1 MGLWCAHEALKAGLS
16 VTVIDRDVPG
26 AGASGG
32 VLGALMPHMPSRW
45 NAKKQFQLEALIAL
59 EEAAQALEEETGL
72 STGYR
77 RCGRIVP
84 LTAAHLREHAE
95 IRAEGALDF
104 WPERFSF
111 AVMDTS
117 PYTGWPGAGRAPH
130 GVSLDTFSARVIPR
144 ALLATLVAAIEK
156 RGGKFFSRETVTAI
170 GEDGTVT
177 TAGGHS
183 HSAGAVVIAA
193 GVESFGLMAH
203 SPRPVPGSAIKGQAA
218 LFAANAPA
226 DLPILYDDR
235 FYLVAHDNGD
245 VAVGATS
252 ETVYGDPFTTDDHL
266 DALIAKAR
274 AATPLLA
281 TAPVIERWA
290 GLRPRSAMREPLVGP
305 LGGRLYALTSG
316 FKISFGIAQLAA
328 HALVASLVD
337 SGQNLA
343 VPDGF
348 LPEHHLSLINDRQDQ
363 VS

>member
-1 MGLWCAHEALKAGLS
+1 MGLWCAYEALKTGLT
-16 VTVIDRDVPG
+16 VTVIDRDSPG

-45 NAKKQFQLEALIAL
+45 NAKKQFQLEALMAL
-59 EEAAQALEEETGL
+59 EEAAHALEEETGL

-84 LTAAHLREHAE
+84 LTASHLREHAE

-130 GVSLDTFSARVIPR
+130 GVSLDTFSARVMPR
-144 ALLATLVAAIEK
+144 ALLETLVAAIEK
-156 RGGKFFSRETVTAI
+156 RGGTIISGETVTAI
-170 GEDGTVT
+170 GGDGLVT
-177 TAGGHS
+177 TSSGQS

-193 GVESFGLMAH
+193 GVESFDLMEQT
-203 SPRPVPGSAIKGQAA
+203 PRAVPGSAIKGQAA

-252 ETVYGDPFTTDDHL
+252 ETAYGDPFTTDDQL
-266 DALIAKAR
+266 EALIGKAR

-281 TAPVIERWA
+281 DAPVIERWA
-290 GLRPRSAMREPLVGP
+290 GLRPRSVMREPLVGP

-328 HALVASLVD
+328 HALVASL
-337 SGQNLA
+337 GNPGKILA
-343 VPDGF
+343 VPEGF
-348 LPEHHLSLINDRQDQ
+348 LPDRHLSLIKDRQDK